1 MSPLAL
7 LKAMRPR
14 QWVKNVLLFGGLYF
28 PDAMGEKPLALDPDS
43 LLRAIAGFLV
53 FCGMASTIYLIND
66 LIDAPRDRIHPK
78 KKHRPI
84 AAGTLSP
91 AVAILAALVLGPGAL
106 YGAFQLSLAFGLCAF
121 AYLGMEILY
130 CLALKEIFLIDTL
143 IISMGFILRAVSG
156 IIVLRTETQNVPLT
170 PWFVICVLFL
180 ALLLAFS
187 KRRAELTAHEGRAA
201 HQRRVLRYYSLEILD
216 LGIGVSATASIL
228 AYSLY
233 AVESARPWHMLATLP
248 FVIFGVFRYLY
259 LMYSRGRGEA
269 PEDVL
274 LRDPTMLG
282 TVVLWAA
289 ALLLVFYPSF

>member
-1 MSPLAL
+1 MSPFAL
-7 LKAMRPR
+7 LKALRPR
-14 QWVKNVLLFGGLYF
+14 QWVKNVLLLGGLYF
-28 PDAMGEKPLALDPDS
+28 PDAYGEKPLALDPES
-43 LLRAIAGFLV
+43 LMRAAAGFFV
-53 FCGMASTIYLIND
+53 FCGLAGTVYLVND
-66 LIDAPRDRIHPK
+66 LVDAPRDRIHPK

-84 AAGTLSP
+84 ASGALSP
-91 AVAILAALVLGPGAL
+91 AVAVLAALVIGPGAL
-106 YGAFQLSLAFGLCAF
+106 YGAFNLSMAFGLCAF

-130 CLALKEIFLIDTL
+130 SLALKEIFLIDTL

-156 IIVLRTETQNVPLT
+156 IIVLRTDTQNVPLT

-201 HQRRVLRYYSLEILD
+201 YQRRVLRFYSIEILD
-216 LGIGVSATASIL
+216 LGISVSATASIL

-233 AVESARPWHMLATLP
+233 AVESERPWHMLATLP
-248 FVIFGVFRYLY
+248 FVIFGIFRYLY

-269 PEDVL
+269 PEEVL

-282 TVVLWAA
+282 TVLLWAG
-289 ALLLVFYPSF
+289 ALLLVFYPAA

>member
-1 MSPLAL
+1 MSPFAL
-7 LKAMRPR
+7 LKALRPR
-14 QWVKNVLLFGGLYF
+14 QWVKNVLLLGGLYF
-28 PDAMGEKPLALDPDS
+28 PDAHGEKPLALDPES
-43 LLRAIAGFLV
+43 LTRAWAGFFV
-53 FCGMASTIYLIND
+53 FCALAGTVYLVND
-66 LIDAPRDRIHPK
+66 LVDAPRDRIHPK

-84 AAGTLSP
+84 ASGALSP
-91 AVAILAALVLGPGAL
+91 AVAVLAALIIGPGAL
-106 YGAFQLSLAFGLCAF
+106 YAAFELSMAFGLCAF

-130 CLALKEIFLIDTL
+130 SLALKEIFLIDTL

-156 IIVLRTETQNVPLT
+156 IMVLRTDMQNVPLT

-187 KRRAELTAHEGRAA
+187 KRRAELTAHEERATY
-201 HQRRVLRYYSLEILD
+201 QRRVLQFYSIEILD

-233 AVESARPWHMLATLP
+233 AVESVRPWHMLATLP
-248 FVIFGVFRYLY
+248 FVIFGIFRYLY

-269 PEDVL
+269 PEEVL

-282 TVVLWAA
+282 TVLLWAG
-289 ALLLVFYPSF
+289 ALLLVFYPAA